1 MPPGSFMRR
10 MRNAPRSP
18 TADVQESFD
27 LDSPPPRSQREEP
40 LTLGVAAL
48 NAHIRRLLERRVPP
62 LWVEG
67 EISGWKRYA
76 SGHCYFCLKDADAQI
91 NAVLFRSDAQRL
103 PAQPEEGMRVR
114 AFGSVTLYGK
124 RGDFQLVARRVEAT
138 GDGGLW
144 RLAFEK
150 LRRRLES
157 EGLFDP
163 SRKRA
168 LPLHPRTVGIVTSP
182 AGAALHDILNV
193 IERRAP
199 WTRVI
204 LSPARVQGDGAAL
217 DIARAIERFERS
229 GIPIDVL
236 IVGRGGGSIED
247 LWAFNEEAVA
257 RAIAACPVPVIS
269 AVGHEVDVTIAD
281 LVADL
286 RAPTP
291 SAAAEHAVPDGSA
304 LRDEL
309 AAARVRLARTLRRFA
324 VRRREQLDVSRDRI
338 DRRMHRIVHRRQE
351 QIATARERLD
361 QRVHRIIERRRA
373 TIAQLAARID
383 GLSPLQSLARGFAVP
398 LDDDG
403 RILRRTA
410 DFRVGQ
416 PFRLRVTDGTVSA
429 RTQGTQGTQ
438 GTQKEQT

>member
-1 MPPGSFMRR
+1 MPRTLR
-10 MRNAPRSP
+10 AARSQ
-18 TADVQESFD
+18 TDVQESFD
-27 LDSPPPRSQREEP
+27 FDAARTRRQREEP
-40 LTLGVAAL
+40 ITLGVAAL
-48 NAHIRRLLERRVPP
+48 NARVRQMLEARVPP

-76 SGHCYFCLKDADAQI
+76 SGHRYFCLKDADAQI

-103 PAQPEEGMRVR
+103 PAEPEEGMHVRV
-114 AFGSVTLYGK
+114 FGSVTLYDK
-124 RGDFQLVARRVEAT
+124 RGDYQLVARRVEAT

-150 LRRRLES
+150 LRARLDG
-157 EGLFDP
+157 EGLLDP
-163 SRKRA
+163 ARKRS

-182 AGAALHDILNV
+182 VGAALHDILHV

-217 DIARAIERFERS
+217 DVARAIELFERS
-229 GIPIDVL
+229 GIAIDVL

-247 LWAFNEEAVA
+247 LWAFNEEPVA

-291 SAAAEHAVPDGSA
+291 SAAAEYAVPDGSA

-309 AAARVRLARTLRRFA
+309 AAARMRLARTLRRFA
-324 VRRREQLDVSRDRI
+324 VRRREQLDVSRERL
-338 DRRMHRIVHRRQE
+338 DRRMHRLVEKRHEEIHM
-351 QIATARERLD
+351 ARERLD
-361 QRVHRIIERRRA
+361 RRVHRIIEKRRA
-373 TIAQLAARID
+373 VIAQLAARID
-383 GLSPLQSLARGFAVP
+383 ALSPLQSLARGYAVP
-398 LDDDG
+398 LDNHG

-410 DFRVGQ
+410 EFTVGD
-416 PFRLRVTDGTVSA
+416 PFHLRVADGTIAA
-429 RTQGTQGTQ
+429 RTERAQRTEE
-438 GTQKEQT
+438 EQS